1 MAVSNSCVNAAFCQR
16 KVRIP
21 KVSGGSSR
29 GQRLRQQSSLQGVGR
44 QKHMR
49 GWFKTPVWLNLRAM
63 FEDLSEKLEAT
74 FARLRGRGTL
84 SESDIKEGLREVR
97 RVLLEADVNFQLTRE
112 FLERVEKK
120 AVGVTALSAVSPAQQ
135 LIKIVHEE
143 LANMLGERREGLK
156 LSSVPPTV
164 IMMVGLQG
172 SGKTTT
178 AGKLALKL
186 KGEGRQTRLIA
197 ADVYRPAAIDQLE
210 TLGKQLDIP
219 VYADRTTQDVVKI
232 AKAGIEQ
239 SKRDRDRVVIV
250 DTAGRLQIDEEM
262 MDELRRLKEAVRPT
276 EILFVADGMTGQEA
290 VKIAQGFD
298 NVLGVTGVIL
308 TKMDGD
314 ARGGAALSI
323 YGVLK
328 KPIKYIGV
336 GEKLDALEEF
346 HPDRMAGR
354 ILQMGDVVS
363 LVEKA
368 QAAFDETEAKRLQKK
383 LKKEGMDLTDF
394 LKSMKQI
401 EKMGP
406 LEGVL
411 KMLPGVNAKMLSQAK
426 VDPKR
431 LKHIEAMI
439 LSMTHEER
447 KNPSL
452 INGTR
457 RSRIAK
463 GSGRTISDV
472 NRLLDQFR
480 EMQKMMK
487 KMSQGGGGR
496 LGMPGMPGMFGQR

>member
-1 MAVSNSCVNAAFCQR
+1 
-16 KVRIP
+16 
-21 KVSGGSSR
+21 
-29 GQRLRQQSSLQGVGR
+29 
-44 QKHMR
+44 
-49 GWFKTPVWLNLRAM
+49 M

-97 RVLLEADVNFQLTRE
+97 RVLLEADVNFALTRE

-156 LSSVPPTV
+156 LSSVPPTIV
-164 IMMVGLQG
+164 MMVGLQG

-178 AGKLALKL
+178 AAKLAKRLV
-186 KGEGRQTRLIA
+186 GEGRPTRLVA

-210 TLGKQLDIP
+210 TLGQQLGVP

-232 AKAGIEQ
+232 AKAGIDDA
-239 SKRDRDRVVIV
+239 KRARDRVVIV

-262 MDELRRLKEAVRPT
+262 MDELRRLKDAVHPT
-276 EILFVADGMTGQEA
+276 EILLVADGMTGQEA

-298 NVLGVTGVIL
+298 SALGVTGVVL

-323 YGVLK
+323 YGVTK

-336 GEKLDALEEF
+336 GEKSDALEEF

-368 QAAFDETEAKRLQKK
+368 QAAFDEEAAKKLQKK
-383 LKKEGMDLTDF
+383 MKKEGMDLGDF
-394 LKSMKQI
+394 LNAMRQI
-401 EKMGP
+401 ERMGP

-411 KMLPGVNAKMLSQAK
+411 KMLPGVNAKMLKQAK

-431 LKHIEAMI
+431 MKHVEAI
-439 LSMTHEER
+439 VLSMTPAER
-447 KNPSL
+447 KDPSL
-452 INGTR
+452 LNGSR
-457 RSRIAK
+457 RARVAR
-463 GSGRTISDV
+463 GSGRSISEV
-472 NRLLDQFR
+472 NRLLEQFR

-487 KMSQGGGGR
+487 RMSQGGR
-496 LGMPGMPGMFGQR
+496 MGMPSMPGMFGMR